1 MRWGIEGAGGPLS
14 PAANP
19 TQALFTD
26 HLCPCCP
33 IQSEL
38 DLLLLAGESI
48 PRMPLSPAPP
58 KHPGVPRV
66 LQDGPPEGPL
76 ARHFST
82 FPAKKMWELDYS
94 PGSQPFMHGDY
105 VFFFLSETTFT
116 YYKIHHFNHF
126 EVQFSGSFD
135 TLCHAITPS

>member
-48 PRMPLSPAPP
+48 PRMPLSPAPL

-105 VFFFLSETTFT
+105 VFFF
-116 YYKIHHFNHF
+116 
-126 EVQFSGSFD
+126 
-135 TLCHAITPS
+135 